1 MFKVTSMRSLVI
13 LEETG
18 GFCSY
23 PYWAPSN
30 FYHLLPLSHWGG
42 PHQKWYPFSNMDME
56 NDEQTWRLETLKIH
70 QPWKSKTMKRIVL
83 WGIAC
88 DKNDTLTKNQWFLAQ
103 RPFKVFGLSGSIHLS
118 GVFVNRIP
126 LKHFSFQDRYPCNC
140 RGVQN
145 CNSRSYW
152 KLLPNTWQSVTLQRH
167 DESGLERQVIDAFG
181 IRHLWRIWKVMLNLL
196 LLYRTYVSIIQEVF
210 LQIWNMYSK
219 PVVVLSHIWACVLT
233 HERLWKYLIGEGSC
247 HVRTQSPNRRSVV
260 EMCQFGWISEV
271 YLGRQKRTW
280 NLNMMLWNRMF
291 LSIVW
296 IVGVHFDS

>member
-126 LKHFSFQDRYPCNC
+126 LKHFSFQDRYPCNVGAFKTVTPGRIGSFCPIRGSPWHC
-140 RGVQN
+140 RGMTRVGWKGKWLMLLASDIYEEYEKW
-145 CNSRSYW
+145 CWIYYYCIGHMYPSY
-152 KLLPNTWQSVTLQRH
+152 KK
-167 DESGLERQVIDAFG
+167 FF
-181 IRHLWRIWKVMLNLL
+181 
-196 LLYRTYVSIIQEVF
+196 Y
-210 LQIWNMYSK
+210 
-219 PVVVLSHIWACVLT
+219 
-233 HERLWKYLIGEGSC
+233 KYETC
-247 HVRTQSPNRRSVV
+247 TPNRWW
-260 EMCQFGWISEV
+260 F
-271 YLGRQKRTW
+271 
-280 NLNMMLWNRMF
+280 F
-291 LSIVW
+291 LIFELVFW
-296 IVGVHFDS
+296 PMRGFENI